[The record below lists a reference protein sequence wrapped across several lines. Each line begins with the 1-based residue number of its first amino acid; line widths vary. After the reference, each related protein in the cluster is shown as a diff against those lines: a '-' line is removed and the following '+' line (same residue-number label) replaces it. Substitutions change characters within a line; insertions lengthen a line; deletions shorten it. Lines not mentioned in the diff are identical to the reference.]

1 MKVLNVLNPKPYG
14 IYMVIPLYPPK
25 NEGNVG
31 IPMVGPLLSG
41 LAFKVQVW
49 VQQMQSYMP

>member
-1 MKVLNVLNPKPYG
+1 MKVLNVLNLQIYRL
-14 IYMVIPLYPPK
+14 YMVIPPK
-25 NEGNVG
+25 NEENVG